1 MDVVQIRLP
10 KRLIQKIDELVEKGF
25 YESRSDF
32 IRSKL
37 REIVENR

>member
-1 MDVVQIRLP
+1 MKVIQIRLP
-10 KRLIQKIDELVEKGF
+10 EKLIKKIDELTQEGF